1 MGRNAREFICT
12 ASVSRCT
19 AWVSRASAALMSPGG
34 CSTVGK
40 RTLGTY
46 PHRLCA
52 RVDQGKAVTAAIH
65 KLAQLIY
72 AMQAKDEEYL
82 ER

>member
-1 MGRNAREFICT
+1 
-12 ASVSRCT
+12 
-19 AWVSRASAALMSPGG
+19 
-34 CSTVGK
+34 
-40 RTLGTY
+40 
-46 PHRLCA
+46 
-52 RVDQGKAVTAAIH
+52 VDQGKAVTVAIH